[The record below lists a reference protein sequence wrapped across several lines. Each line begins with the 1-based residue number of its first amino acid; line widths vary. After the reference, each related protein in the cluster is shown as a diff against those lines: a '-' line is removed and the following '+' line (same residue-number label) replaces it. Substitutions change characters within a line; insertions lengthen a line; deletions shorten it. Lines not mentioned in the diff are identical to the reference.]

1 MKLVEKHIINRSH
14 KDWRQIDSFS
24 FISKNLYNEALYFIK
39 NEFQKTG
46 KYPRYKEVENYF
58 RKSDNVN
65 YVTLPN
71 NTSQQILMLLDRNIK
86 SFFALLKKWK
96 KDKKSLSGSPQFLK
110 YKDKTKGR
118 NILIFTY
125 NQFVIKKG
133 YLHFPKKMKIN
144 PIKIQN
150 DNIVQVRIVPQSSCY
165 KIECIYEKQE
175 EDLKLNNDN
184 YISIDL
190 GINNLCA
197 ITTNQSGLKPLL
209 INGKPLKSFNS
220 YFNKLLAKE
229 KSQLKKNHNKNISN
243 KIKEMYNY
251 RQNFINHYLHNV
263 SKTIIDYC
271 VKNDIGNIII
281 GKNKNWK
288 QEANLGKKNN
298 QNFMNIPHDKLIN
311 MISYKAKMKSINIIL
326 NEESYTSKCD
336 ALSKEEIK
344 KHDTYLGK
352 RIKRGLFQSSI
363 NKSINADTN
372 GSLNIMRKVI
382 GDSFITKI
390 NIGHVVCPLK
400 VNPLLKKCI

>member
-1 MKLVEKHIINRSH
+1 MRLVEKHIINKNY
-14 KDWRQIDSFS
+14 KDWKQIDSFS

-39 NEFQKTG
+39 NEFQKSG

-58 RKSDNVN
+58 RKSNNVN

-71 NTSQQILMLLDRNIK
+71 NTSQQILMLLDNNIK

-96 KDKKSLSGSPQFLK
+96 KDKKSLSGSPQFPK
-110 YKDKTKGR
+110 YRDKTKGR
-118 NILIFTY
+118 NVLIFTY
-125 NQFVIKKG
+125 NQFVIKNE
-133 YLHFPKKMKIN
+133 YLHFPKKMKIS

-150 DNIVQVRIVPQSSCY
+150 DNIVQVRIVPQNSCY

-175 EDLKLNNDN
+175 ENLKLNDDN

-197 ITTNQSGLKPLL
+197 ITANQSGLKPLL

-229 KSQLKKNHNKNISN
+229 RSQLKKNHNKNISN
-243 KIKEMYNY
+243 KIKMMYDYRENY
-251 RQNFINHYLHNV
+251 INHYLHNV

-281 GKNKNWK
+281 GKNKEWK
-288 QEANLGKKNN
+288 QEVNLGKKNN
-298 QNFMNIPHDKLIN
+298 QNFMSIPHDRLIQ
-311 MISYKAKMKSINIIL
+311 MISYKAKMKSMNIIIQ
-326 NEESYTSKCD
+326 EESYTSKCD
-336 ALSKEEIK
+336 ALGKEEIK
-344 KHDTYLGK
+344 KHDAYMGK
-352 RIKRGLFQSSI
+352 RIKRGLFQSST
-363 NKSINADTN
+363 NKLINADIN

-382 GDSFITKI
+382 GDGYMTEI
-390 NIGHVVCPLK
+390 NIGHVICPVK
-400 VNPLLKKCI
+400 VNPLLKKYV